1 MNSQTNSNKQGEGH
15 PIEKLQIPDISKIL
29 LVSSGKGGVGKST
42 VAAGLAVSL
51 ALEGYAVGLLDAD
64 IFGPSVPTLFHLTD
78 DIRPEV
84 EEVDGKHMMIPFE
97 RCGIKV
103 MSIGFFFDEKQP
115 VIWRGPMVSNALKQL
130 ITQTSWGKLDY
141 LIIDTPPGT
150 GDVMITLLQQFE
162 VSGAVVVTTP
172 QLVALADVKK
182 TISMLQDKNI
192 GTKVM
197 GIVENMS
204 WFSPVNHPEEKYF
217 LFGKGGGKQL
227 SLNFNLPLLTQIPI
241 NEELGVSCDEG
252 NLKKMFSDHQ
262 IKFAFDLLVKAVTS
276 RL

>member
-1 MNSQTNSNKQGEGH
+1 MDSQTNSKKQGEGH
-15 PIEKLQIPDISKIL
+15 PIEKIQISNISKIL

-51 ALEGYAVGLLDAD
+51 ALEGYSVGLLDAD

-78 DIRPEV
+78 DVCPEV

-97 RCGIKV
+97 RCGIKI

-130 ITQTSWGKLDY
+130 LTQTSWGKLDY

-162 VSGAVVVTTP
+162 VWGAVVVTTP
-172 QLVALADVKK
+172 QLVALADVQK

-192 GTKVM
+192 GTNVL
-197 GIVENMS
+197 GVVENMS
-204 WFSPVNHPEEKYF
+204 WFSPTKHPDEKYY
-217 LFGKGGGKQL
+217 LFGKGGGQQL
-227 SLNFNLPLLTQIPI
+227 SQVFNIPLLTHIPL
-241 NEELGVSCDEG
+241 NEKLGVNCDEG
-252 NLKKMFSDHQ
+252 NINDIFSENN
-262 IKFAFDLLVKAVTS
+262 IKEAFDTLIFALTNK
-276 RL
+276 

>member
-1 MNSQTNSNKQGEGH
+1 MDSQTNSKKTGEGRSF
-15 PIEKLQIPDISKIL
+15 EKTLIPDINKII

-51 ALEGYAVGLLDAD
+51 ALEGYSVGLLDAD

-78 DIRPEV
+78 DVRPEV
-84 EEVDGKHMMIPFE
+84 EEIDGKQMMIPFE
-97 RCGIKV
+97 RCGIKI

-115 VIWRGPMVSNALKQL
+115 IIWRGPMVSNALKQL
-130 ITQTSWGKLDY
+130 LTQTSWSKLDY

-162 VSGAVVVTTP
+162 VSGAIVVTTP
-172 QLVALADVKK
+172 QLVALADVQK

-192 GTKVM
+192 GTRVL

-204 WFSPVNHPEEKYF
+204 WFSPVNHPEENYF
-217 LFGKGGGKQL
+217 IFGKGGGEYL
-227 SLNFNLPLLTQIPI
+227 SVNFKLPLLTQIPI
-241 NEELGVSCDEG
+241 NEELGISCDAG
-252 NLKKMFSDHQ
+252 NLKEMFSDHH
-262 IKFAFDLLVKAVTS
+262 IKQPFDLLVKAVVS
-276 RL
+276 EL

>member
-1 MNSQTNSNKQGEGH
+1 MDSQTNSKKHGDG
-15 PIEKLQIPDISKIL
+15 PIVEKMPIPDISKIL

-130 ITQTSWGKLDY
+130 LTQTSWGKLDY

-204 WFSPVNHPEEKYF
+204 WFSPTIHPEEQYF
-217 LFGKGGGKQL
+217 IFGKGGGEKL
-227 SLNFNLPLLTQIPI
+227 AAMFDIPLLTQIPL
-241 NEELGVSCDEG
+241 NEQLGVNCDEG
-252 NLKKMFSDHQ
+252 KINSIFKDIN
-262 IKFAFDLLVKAVTS
+262 IKQAFEQLSNAVIQK
-276 RL
+276 R